1 MALSRSDKEEI
12 IGMFQALAERLTTG
26 RYIQSPEEKVLDMIV
41 QAVKPQIVPLG
52 QRLEASPGIQRPG
65 DILVSEAIT
74 TALVPSKRKKAMS
87 KFNRAVKEGMKIVKA
102 SPSYGRKGSIS
113 NAKKAFSAVTKTV
126 SKVIR
131 AKPKPKTG
139 VLKKVA
145 AAAAKIL
152 KPKSKPKGRSR
163 AQDFAAYQ
171 RSKRGKTR

>member
-12 IGMFQALAERLTTG
+12 AAMFEALSERMTTG
-26 RYIQSPEEKVLDMIV
+26 RFIQSPEEKVLDLIV
-41 QAVKPQIVPLG
+41 QAVRPQIVPLG

-74 TALVPSKRKKAMS
+74 TALVPSKRKKAMT
-87 KFNRAVKEGMKIVKA
+87 KFNRSVKEGMKIVKA
-102 SPSYGRKGSIS
+102 SKSYGKAKTINSP
-113 NAKKAFSAVTKTV
+113 KKAFAAVTRTV
-126 SKVIR
+126 SKVLR
-131 AKPKPKTG
+131 GKPKPKTG